1 LPAKQLIEFAVH
13 DVTPSFISSIRAAGY
28 SNVSA
33 KELVSLRV
41 FDVTPEFI
49 RKARSRLGN

>member
-1 LPAKQLIEFAVH
+1 LIEFAVH